1 MSYDILLSE
10 AHALGL
16 SDGVPVKETLARDL
30 VAKAAKAPTPI
41 PDTLKAK
48 AAKVKTQAE
57 AEAVV
62 AEYRKLR
69 AGDQIDYSE
78 LQTAAQTA
86 EREAKDKH
94 YQELVSA
101 LWAELQATWN
111 RLVTGVGGF
120 DLMDLGEESVLRGDK
135 ARDIVGLR
143 EDFGRL
149 PRLVKAVLNY
159 ARPAVV
165 GLPEKLLG
173 FSVAWVH
180 TALFTSIPGNDPDDY
195 KDAWYANV
203 DWASL
208 KGIKKSVAYAEEH
221 GFGLVVRS
229 PEDVQA
235 ALDGWGELR
244 EWFWVDQRGSLNQL
258 ERPGTRIGHR
268 VPQSKINAAIR
279 RQEIENA

>member
-1 MSYDILLSE
+1 MSYEIILGE

-120 DLMDLGEESVLRGDK
+120 ELVDLGEGSVLRGDK

-143 EDFGRL
+143 EDFERL
-149 PRLVKAVLNY
+149 PRLVKAVLHY
-159 ARPAVV
+159 ARVV
-165 GLPEKLLG
+165 HLPNTLLG
-173 FSVAWVH
+173 YSEAWIH

-208 KGIKKSVAYAEEH
+208 KGIKKSGAYAEEH
-221 GFGLVVRS
+221 GFELVVRS

-235 ALDGWGELR
+235 VLDSWGSLKQ
-244 EWFWVDQRGSLNQL
+244 WFWVDQRGSLNQL

-268 VPQSKINAAIR
+268 APQSKISAAIR